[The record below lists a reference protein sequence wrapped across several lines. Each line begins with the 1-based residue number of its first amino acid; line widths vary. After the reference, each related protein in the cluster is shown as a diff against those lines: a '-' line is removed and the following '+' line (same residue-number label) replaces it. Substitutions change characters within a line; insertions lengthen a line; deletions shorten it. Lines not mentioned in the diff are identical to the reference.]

1 MSAHER
7 AAAGWGGAA
16 VAIHDA
22 QQLHEPGVLQLN
34 VATGPIVI
42 DLDRHTSSAPEEP
55 VQDLDGLLWRIGF
68 SAFGEDPAPWMS
80 DRDRY
85 RLTRWPNLGALPA
98 DVDEVRMFAILANV
112 DASPAELAAT
122 AGRTIGKAQRVLNA
136 LSLMGILRTS
146 PTAPA
151 PVLPPEPPTE
161 TPGFFRRLLRRLG
174 A

>member
-7 AAAGWGGAA
+7 AGAGWGGAA

-22 QQLHEPGVLQLN
+22 QQLAEPGVLQLN

-42 DLDRHTSSAPEEP
+42 DLDRHTSSAPDAP

-68 SAFGEDPAPWMS
+68 NAFGDEPAPWMS
-80 DRDRY
+80 ERDRY
-85 RLTRWPNLGALPA
+85 RLTRWPNLKALPT

-112 DASPAELAAT
+112 DATPSELAAT
-122 AGRTIGKAQRVLNA
+122 AGRTIAKAQRVLNA

-146 PTAPA
+146 PTAP
-151 PVLPPEPPTE
+151 PPPTVAPIPE
-161 TPGFFRRLLRRLG
+161 QPGFFRRLLRRLG